1 MNPYNYSIT
10 ELKYKANDIR
20 QDIIRML
27 LEAKS
32 GHSAGPL
39 GMADVFTALYFN
51 VLQHKPDEPTW
62 DGRDRL
68 VLSCGH
74 ICPVLYASLAESGYF
89 PVEELMTLRKL
100 GTRLHGHPHNLALPG
115 LETSSGPLAQGA
127 SQAVGMA
134 LALHMNHARQRVY
147 LIMSDG
153 EQQEGQVWE
162 AVMFAGSRK
171 LNNITAIIDRNN
183 IQIDGYTEEVMPLES
198 LKAKYE
204 AFNWHVLEVDGHNV
218 QSIIDACNEAKAIY
232 EKPTVI
238 IAHTIPGK
246 GVDFMEGDYR
256 WHGAPPGGQDIPGEP
271 PKAEQG
277 RVALEELRTLRGQIK
292 SEHQ

>member
-1 MNPYNYSIT
+1 MPVLSFN

-20 QDIIRML
+20 QDIIKML

-39 GMADVFTALYFN
+39 GMAEIFTSLYFA
-51 VLQHKPDEPTW
+51 VLNHDPKNPQW

-74 ICPVLYASLAESGYF
+74 TNPVLYAALAEAGYF
-89 PVEELMTLRKL
+89 PKEELMTLRKL
-100 GTRLHGHPHNLALPG
+100 NSRLQGHPHNLSLPG
-115 LETSSGPLAQGA
+115 VETTSGPLAQGT

-134 LALHMNHARQRVY
+134 YGLMMDRHKSQRVY

-153 EQQEGQVWE
+153 EQEEGQTWE
-162 AVMFAGSRK
+162 AAMFAGKYK
-171 LNNITAIIDRNN
+171 LHNLTAIMDRNN
-183 IQIDGYTEEVMPLES
+183 IQIDGYTEDVMPLEN
-198 LKAKYE
+198 LKAKYQ
-204 AFNWHVLEVDGHNV
+204 AFNWHVLEVDGHNFRE
-218 QSIIDACNEAKAIY
+218 IIDACMEAKAIY
-232 EKPTVI
+232 EKPTLI

-246 GVDFMEGDYR
+246 GVDFMEYDYK
-256 WHGAPPGGQDIPGEP
+256 WHGSPPDKDQA
-271 PKAEQG
+271 KT
-277 RVALEELRTLRGQIK
+277 ALAELRTLRGRIS